1 MTFQYQFPAIAEPE
15 PFGLQLQHVRDEATE
30 AVQAYYEELPPEEV
44 AMELMDVIHAAETAL
59 RQLGMS
65 DSELASVRMGVVVK
79 NERRGYYAPKED
91 K

>member
-1 MTFQYQFPAIAEPE
+1 MSWDYRFPAIAEPE
-15 PFGLQLQHVRDEATE
+15 PFGLQLKHVRDEATE
-30 AVQAYYEELPPEEV
+30 AIEAYYEELTHDEV

-79 NERRGYYAPKED
+79 NERRGYYGGAK
-91 K
+91 